1 MTASFSQPSTTV
13 GPVPLHESVVFL
25 ARFLG
30 TPVQVERLR
39 DSLASHD
46 LEHGAALSAEA
57 MGELL
62 RHAGLVGSPLPVGR
76 PWAACCSTPGWWL
89 PPCPPVRHAG
99 PPSCPRCWWARGAAA
114 SWP

>member
-1 MTASFSQPSTTV
+1 MTASFSQPTATV
-13 GPVPLHESVVFL
+13 GPVPLHEAAVFL

-46 LEHGAALSAEA
+46 LEHGPALSAEA

-62 RHAGLVGSPLPVGR
+62 RHAGLVCSLLPAGRQRRPTELPALLVGE
-76 PWAACCSTPGWWL
+76 G
-89 PPCPPVRHAG
+89 G
-99 PPSCPRCWWARGAAA
+99 
-114 SWP
+114 

>member
-1 MTASFSQPSTTV
+1 MTDSRSPSATTV

-46 LEHGAALSAEA
+46 MQHGAGIAPEALSA
-57 MGELL
+57 LL
-62 RHAGLVGSPLPVGR
+62 R
-76 PWAACCSTPGWWL
+76 TPAWW
-89 PPCPPVRHAG
+89 
-99 PPSCPRCWWARGAAA
+99 PRR
-114 SWP
+114 